1 MNTYDKVRCWLSQ
14 HGSTA
19 QFEITDFGDGRGG
32 VITKWESTAE
42 QPALA
47 DLPDDAAVAAYLAQV
62 AADAKAQAA
71 TIDNAD
77 VRLRAAVIE
86 LCAEIEK
93 IKTVIRT
100 AHPAAGTAIPA
111 RTAAEWGAAIKAKAQ
126 ELQQ

>member
-1 MNTYDKVRCWLSQ
+1 MSTYDKVRCWLSQ
-14 HGSTA
+14 HGVTA
-19 QFEITDFGDGRGG
+19 QFEISDFGDGRGG
-32 VITKWESTAE
+32 VITKWDSSAS

-47 DLPDDAAVAAYLAQV
+47 DLPDDATVAAYIAQV
-62 AADAKAQAA
+62 EADAKARDA

-77 VRLRAAVIE
+77 VRLRAVVIE

-93 IKTVIRT
+93 IKGVVRT

-111 RTAAEWGAAIKAKAQ
+111 RTAAEWGAVIKAKAQ